1 VFIPVLLGAGIA
13 VSIIASLIE
22 RIAAG
27 QGVVQPVRTA
37 ESSGV
42 RRLAARG
49 GAVAVVI
56 AVATAGVYWAAHYRP
71 VRLGEGTTE
80 MSVQVSVKDRA
91 ARPVETVETMA
102 RYCASNAIFGVR
114 VERVE
119 PESADTALLV
129 VSPLLD
135 EEAQRRY
142 GGCLADA
149 NLDRNRLAVTRTVLV
164 PAEGFTGADG

>member
-1 VFIPVLLGAGIA
+1 MLLGAGIA
-13 VSIIASLIE
+13 VSIVASLIE

-27 QGVVQPVRTA
+27 QGVEEPARDA
-37 ESSGV
+37 RRPGV
-42 RRLAARG
+42 RRLAARSG
-49 GAVAVVI
+49 VLAVVI
-56 AVATAGVYWAAHYRP
+56 AVATAAVYWAAHYRP
-71 VRLGEGTTE
+71 EQLGDGTTE
-80 MSVQVSVKDRA
+80 MSVQVLVKERV
-91 ARPVETVETMA
+91 ARPVETVEMMA

-149 NLDRNRLAVTRTVLV
+149 NLDRNRLTVTRTVLV
-164 PAEGFTGADG
+164 PAEGFTGAGG